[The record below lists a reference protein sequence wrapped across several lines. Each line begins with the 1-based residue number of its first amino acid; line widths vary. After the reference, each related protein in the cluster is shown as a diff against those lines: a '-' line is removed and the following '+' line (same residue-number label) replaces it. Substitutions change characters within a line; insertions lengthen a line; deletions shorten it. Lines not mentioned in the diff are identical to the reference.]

1 LSRIQQLIDTLEA
14 ERAEVQKHLAW
25 IEQQIKEFHAY
36 SGGSAAATPARS
48 VRRATA
54 RRASTRRATAR
65 SRQGDTKASIID
77 FLAQHPGSTAGDLAK
92 GLNLNP
98 GSVSS
103 RLTQLAKSGEIKK
116 HHAATAQN
124 RRRDPADTSAH
135 PVAHTEPAWTPRTLR
150 KKELHAP
157 PCLQRRM
164 LRIERRRLGL
174 IACEPGLSSSLP
186 WSRWLC
192 QSSCA
197 ARGRT
202 SCPRREPARVA
213 GYAAFIGRESA
224 GWPARGRRRG

>member
-1 LSRIQQLIDTLEA
+1 LSRIQQVIDTLEA

-36 SGGSAAATPARS
+36 SGGSAAVAPARS

-65 SRQGDTKASIID
+65 NRQGDTKASIID

-116 HHAATAQN
+116 A
-124 RRRDPADTSAH
+124 
-135 PVAHTEPAWTPRTLR
+135 PR
-150 KKELHAP
+150 
-157 PCLQRRM
+157 
-164 LRIERRRLGL
+164 
-174 IACEPGLSSSLP
+174 
-186 WSRWLC
+186 
-192 QSSCA
+192 
-197 ARGRT
+197 
-202 SCPRREPARVA
+202 
-213 GYAAFIGRESA
+213 GYSTK
-224 GWPARGRRRG
+224 